1 MQKREKT
8 IQGIMDSFHTIR
20 RSFNTNHLG
29 IRNKGEITPAQW
41 PIVSSLKDRPTIAL
55 KELTSMLHI
64 SSSAITQL
72 VDALVGKGYIVRKE
86 SSKDRRVILIELTK
100 KAKDSLSIMREK
112 AVKHLTIAFS
122 SLSDEELV
130 TFQNLSEKVATNIK
144 SQEG

>member
-8 IQGIMDSFHTIR
+8 IQGIMDSFHTVR

-72 VDALVGKGYIVRKE
+72 VDALVKKGYIVRKE
-86 SSKDRRVILIELTK
+86 SSVDRRVILIELTK
-100 KAKDSLSIMREK
+100 KAKDSLAIMREK
-112 AVKHLTIAFS
+112 AVAHLITAFS
-122 SLSDEELV
+122 NLTDEELV
-130 TFQNLSEKVATNIK
+130 TFQALSEKVATNIK

>member
-8 IQGIMDSFHTIR
+8 IQGIMDSFHTVR

-72 VDALVGKGYIVRKE
+72 VDALVKKGYIVRKE
-86 SSKDRRVILIELTK
+86 SSEDRRVILIELTK
-100 KAKDSLSIMREK
+100 KAKDSLAVMREK
-112 AVKHLTIAFS
+112 AVVHLTAAFS
-122 SLSDEELV
+122 NFSDEELV
-130 TFQNLSEKVATNIK
+130 TFQTLSEKVAENIK
-144 SQEG
+144 SQEI